1 MRDGEKVPIVLI
13 AAKEFWLNNISH
25 ALADANVE
33 LLCAETKHE
42 AIGPLERI
50 MCELDLTVV
59 ELALPDVDS
68 WGLIKQLRQGLQK
81 PVTITTTTAVNS
93 PAIPAIPA
101 IVVGAVRELGVYAIV
116 PKATQAEGWW
126 QAS

>member
-68 WGLIKQLRQGLQK
+68 WDLIKQLRQG
-81 PVTITTTTAVNS
+81 
-93 PAIPAIPA
+93 
-101 IVVGAVRELGVYAIV
+101 
-116 PKATQAEGWW
+116 
-126 QAS
+126 